1 MAEVDVRARGV
12 SLINQMLQDLDR
24 RRASDAERGALPN
37 HIRVL
42 PQARRPRV
50 LAVTGALVGAAAL
63 ASALAWGYSHRSSA
77 LESVAQEAPRGAAVQ
92 ASTPQVVHEPTR
104 AAEPAPAAAAELP
117 PPPRRA
123 RRTERERR
131 SQNEAGD
138 PAVVP
143 TLVFSTALATPPAE
157 RPRAAERAQPQQAPD
172 AADGASTAR
181 PEIEKRARE
190 PSARDAAEN
199 DFRSGANLLS
209 SGRAAEA
216 QERFRSALQHNPA
229 HAGARQ
235 ALFGLLL
242 NARRP
247 DEAERVLQD
256 GLRLN
261 VRQPGFAMALAR
273 LQVERG
279 DVAAGIETLQKS
291 AAAAGANAD
300 YLAFLAALLQRQ
312 ERHAE
317 AVEHYHAALSLA
329 PTAAVWQMGL
339 GISLQ
344 ALNRTAEAQDAFR
357 RARSGSGLN
366 PELQAFVDERL
377 RQLARR

>member
-1 MAEVDVRARGV
+1 
-12 SLINQMLQDLDR
+12 
-24 RRASDAERGALPN
+24 
-37 HIRVL
+37 
-42 PQARRPRV
+42 
-50 LAVTGALVGAAAL
+50 
-63 ASALAWGYSHRSSA
+63 
-77 LESVAQEAPRGAAVQ
+77 
-92 ASTPQVVHEPTR
+92 
-104 AAEPAPAAAAELP
+104 
-117 PPPRRA
+117 
-123 RRTERERR
+123 
-131 SQNEAGD
+131 
-138 PAVVP
+138 
-143 TLVFSTALATPPAE
+143 
-157 RPRAAERAQPQQAPD
+157 
-172 AADGASTAR
+172 
-181 PEIEKRARE
+181 
-190 PSARDAAEN
+190 
-199 DFRSGANLLS
+199 
-209 SGRAAEA
+209 
-216 QERFRSALQHNPA
+216 
-229 HAGARQ
+229 
-235 ALFGLLL
+235 LLL

-256 GLRLN
+256 GLRSN

-279 DVAAGIETLQKS
+279 DVGAGIETLQKS

-366 PELQAFVDERL
+366 PELQAFVDDRL